1 MKIGNR
7 LILGITIIL
16 LLVVVLGSVAF
27 YQASRLWQST
37 DDLYHH
43 PLQTARAVKDMKID
57 ILLIQRSIK
66 DYSMSASKEDSDAE
80 LIEISHSEADFDKN
94 ISIIRSSYLG
104 DQQDVD
110 SIVIAYK
117 NWQAVYNE
125 TRRIAL
131 LGDKD
136 IAYKRTLRDGIGG
149 KHAGNVLTH
158 IDKLAVFA
166 KGKAT
171 HFYENAESDK
181 NRMYLLIL
189 IISGLI
195 LLSSFIIGY
204 ILIIS
209 VRRPLKELTMVTDKF
224 EKGDFSARSEYKS
237 TNEIG
242 ILAKT
247 FNNMATSV
255 QTELTIQ
262 ADVAEISQILMKE
275 DELRPFCKTTI
286 AYLLSKIDA
295 QVGVVYL
302 LDESKRNFEHFESI
316 GMDVKNMKTFSV
328 EATEGQ
334 FGTVVFEK
342 KIQRIPNIPSESIF
356 SLPSILGTINPREI
370 ISIPIIDSNEVIAII
385 SLASVKGFSK
395 SAARLFE
402 EIMITL
408 TARFN
413 GVISYQKIKDFSEKL
428 DSQYKKLEAQTEEL
442 QSQSEEL
449 QTQSEE
455 LRSTSEE
462 LQEQNVR
469 LAAKSIEVEEA
480 NRLKS
485 EFLSNMSHELR
496 TPLNSIMALSNVLI
510 QRTKSKLSNE
520 ENSYLEIIERNGRNL
535 LKLINDILDLSKIEA
550 GKVEISL
557 KQTNIATLLENV
569 HENLKPLA
577 AKKGLDFTIQ
587 IQDNIPLVETDEAR
601 LQQVLTN
608 IIGNAIK
615 FTEKGH
621 VAINTQTVKDYINI
635 SISDTGIGIPK
646 SDLPHIFDKFRQVDG
661 TSSRTYEGTGLGLS
675 IVFEQV
681 NIIGGKINVDSE
693 IGKGSVFIISI
704 PIKWKGE
711 FTNRFNEDFHPAI
724 VVADKK
730 TILVVDDDP
739 HAVNEISSFLE
750 DIGYNAIGTTM
761 ATDAVRLAEKYRPFA
776 ITLDVIM
783 PELDGWEILQR
794 LKKNPNTKDIAVII
808 VSVSSDKET
817 GIALGAVG
825 HITKPVEKA
834 TLLDEIRRLHNN
846 PYEVMIVDDNEID
859 LEVTSD
865 ILLMEGLKVIKANGG
880 KHCIELITNSKPDIL
895 ILDLMMPE
903 TDGFQ
908 VLDFVRSRE
917 DTKNIPVIIVTAKDI
932 TNDDKLILSGK
943 VSSILHKNETRTNEV
958 MKEIKRTIY
967 ELEKNYSFEKP
978 TNDTKKNILIVED
991 NEEAIVQIKS
1001 LLESAGYEIDI
1012 ALGGEKAIE
1021 HLENK
1026 TPDAIILDLMMPV
1039 IDGFEVLESLQ
1050 SRNSTA
1056 AIPVLVLSA
1065 KDLNGEEIRRLNSY
1079 NVQQLVQKGA
1089 IDIENLL
1096 RIIDKMTMKI
1106 DKNVFISSTV
1116 KNTNAQKR
1124 SKVTGDKVKVL
1135 VIEDNPDNMV
1145 TIKAI
1150 LGAEYIISEAYDG
1163 IEGLNKTLTELPD
1176 IILLDI
1182 SLPKMNGFE
1191 VLEEIR
1197 KNPEAKHINVIAV
1210 TAKAMKQDKEDIQNA
1225 GFDGYVAKPIDADVL
1240 ISKIKEVLFSE

>member
-1 MKIGNR
+1 
-7 LILGITIIL
+7 
-16 LLVVVLGSVAF
+16 
-27 YQASRLWQST
+27 
-37 DDLYHH
+37 
-43 PLQTARAVKDMKID
+43 
-57 ILLIQRSIK
+57 
-66 DYSMSASKEDSDAE
+66 
-80 LIEISHSEADFDKN
+80 
-94 ISIIRSSYLG
+94 
-104 DQQDVD
+104 
-110 SIVIAYK
+110 
-117 NWQAVYNE
+117 
-125 TRRIAL
+125 
-131 LGDKD
+131 
-136 IAYKRTLRDGIGG
+136 
-149 KHAGNVLTH
+149 
-158 IDKLAVFA
+158 
-166 KGKAT
+166 
-171 HFYENAESDK
+171 
-181 NRMYLLIL
+181 
-189 IISGLI
+189 
-195 LLSSFIIGY
+195 
-204 ILIIS
+204 
-209 VRRPLKELTMVTDKF
+209 MVTDKF
-224 EKGDFSARSEYKS
+224 EKGDFNARSEYKS

-247 FNNMATSV
+247 FNLMATSV

-275 DELRPFCKTTI
+275 DELSPFCKTTI

-356 SLPSILGTINPREI
+356 SLPTILGNINPREI
-370 ISIPIIDSNEVIAII
+370 ISVPIIDSNEVVAII
-385 SLASVKGFSK
+385 SLASVKGFSI
-395 SAARLFE
+395 SAVRLFE
-402 EIMITL
+402 EIMVTL

-413 GVISYQKIKDFSEKL
+413 GVVSFQKTKDFAERIDYQNRELEKSKDELAKASQYNRSLIEANIDPLVTIGPDGKITDVNKSTENVTGRTREQLIGSDFSDYFTDPENAKAGYKKVFNDGFVRDYELAIRHANGDITPVFYNASVYKDEKGQVIGIFAAARDISERKQTEQEL
-428 DSQYKKLEAQTEEL
+428 NSQYKKLEAQTEEL

-510 QRTKSKLSNE
+510 QRSKNKLSNE

-569 HENLKPLA
+569 HENLRPLA
-577 AKKGLDFTIQ
+577 TKKGLDFTIQ
-587 IQDNIPLVETDEAR
+587 VQDNIPLVETDEAR

-608 IIGNAIK
+608 IIGNALK
-615 FTEKGH
+615 FTEKGQ
-621 VAINTQTVKDYINI
+621 VSINTETVNDCINI

-681 NIIGGKINVDSE
+681 NIIGGKINVESE
-693 IGKGSVFIISI
+693 IGKGSVFTISI

-711 FTNRFNEDFHPAI
+711 FTNRFNEEFHPSI
-724 VVADKK
+724 LVSDKK

-834 TLLDEIRRLHNN
+834 SLLDEIRRLHSN

-865 ILLMEGLKVIKANGG
+865 ILQTEGLKVIKANGG
-880 KHCIELITNSKPDIL
+880 KHCIELITKNIPDIL

-932 TNDDKLILSGK
+932 TNDDKLVLSGK

-967 ELEKNYSFEKP
+967 ELEKNYSYEKP
-978 TNDTKKNILIVED
+978 ENDTKKNILIVED

-1012 ALGGEKAIE
+1012 ALGGEMAIE
-1021 HLENK
+1021 HLKNK
-1026 TPDAIILDLMMPV
+1026 TPDAIILDLMMPI

-1050 SRNSTA
+1050 SKSSTA
-1056 AIPVLVLSA
+1056 KIPVLVLSA
-1065 KDLNGEEIRRLNSY
+1065 KDLSGEEIKRLNSY

-1096 RIIDKMTMKI
+1096 RIIQKMTTKT
-1106 DKNVFISSTV
+1106 DKNVFITSSV
-1116 KNTNAQKR
+1116 KNSNAQKR
-1124 SKVTGDKVKVL
+1124 SKVTGDKIKVL

-1150 LGAEYIISEAYDG
+1150 LGEEYIISEAYDG

-1197 KNPEAKHINVIAV
+1197 KNPEAMHINVIAV

-1225 GFDGYVAKPIDADVL
+1225 GFDGYITKPIDADVL
-1240 ISKIKEVLFSE
+1240 ISKIKEVLFNE